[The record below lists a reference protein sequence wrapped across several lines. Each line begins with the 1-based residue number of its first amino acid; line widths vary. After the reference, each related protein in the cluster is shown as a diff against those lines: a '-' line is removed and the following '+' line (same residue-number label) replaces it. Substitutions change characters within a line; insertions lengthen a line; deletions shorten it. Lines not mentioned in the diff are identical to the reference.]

1 MSIQSRM
8 CGTPDCFRGER
19 VAINRHIK
27 FAAKHFEPANMIAVL
42 VREQNAIK
50 LLGPHLALGETEREL
65 PRAQSTIN
73 QQPAMIGRDQCA
85 VAAAAAAEHG
95 QTEHAGIKR
104 LRFRF
109 RK

>member
-1 MSIQSRM
+1 
-8 CGTPDCFRGER
+8 
-19 VAINRHIK
+19 
-27 FAAKHFEPANMIAVL
+27 MIAVL
-42 VREQNAIK
+42 MREQNAIE
-50 LLGPHLALGETEREL
+50 LLGCHLALGKTEYEL
-65 PRAQSTIN
+65 PRAQSTID
-73 QQPAMIGRDQCA
+73 QQPAMFGRDQRA

>member
-1 MSIQSRM
+1 
-8 CGTPDCFRGER
+8 
-19 VAINRHIK
+19 
-27 FAAKHFEPANMIAVL
+27 MIAVL

-50 LLGPHLALGETEREL
+50 LLGRDLALGETEREL
-65 PRAQSTIN
+65 PRAQSTID

-85 VAAAAAAEHG
+85 VAGAAAAEHG